1 MFASLPSQNRRCLYI
16 VAASAIVH
24 VVVMVLLVRV
34 HLAAPFWLQPSA
46 PGGALARIDM
56 STVVYLGPKP
66 AEKKQETVVR
76 QSLLT
81 YPRARQTRKKA
92 GAAAS
97 PAVAQGLGPILK
109 SYPLLVP
116 SIHDI
121 QIALPVTTPDP
132 EIRRS
137 DLPKGFEGDAV
148 VEIMIDKTG
157 KVVRTKIVQALGYDG
172 LDVRITST
180 LMNWKFTPAY
190 FDGVPVASLQ
200 EIHLH
205 YPDDAVSS

>member
-1 MFASLPSQNRRCLYI
+1 MFASLPAQDGRLRYAI
-16 VAASAIVH
+16 VASSVLH
-24 VVVMVLLVRV
+24 VVAVALLVPVIRP
-34 HLAAPFWLQPSA
+34 LWLEAAHGGH
-46 PGGALARIDM
+46 PGKVDLSKA
-56 STVVYLGPKP
+56 VYLGEQPV
-66 AEKKQETVVR
+66 EKKHEALVYKSPLTFHLR
-76 QSLLT
+76 QIH
-81 YPRARQTRKKA
+81 RQLHQTPSRE
-92 GAAAS
+92 AAA
-97 PAVAQGLGPILK
+97 GLGPVLK

-137 DLPKGFEGDAV
+137 DLPKNFEGDAV
-148 VEIMIDKTG
+148 VQITIDKTG
-157 KVVRTKIVQALGYDG
+157 KVVRTKVVQALGYDG
-172 LDVRITST
+172 LDLRITST

-205 YPDDAVSS
+205 YPDDAVSG